1 MDANTKAKLPENIT
15 SEIVEGMRSILGE
28 KLQSVVLYGSVA
40 RGDDGPESDVDIALF
55 VREPMTRELIQQ
67 VNSYMTD
74 INWNYD
80 RFLSVI
86 DIDQSKY
93 ERWIGVLPFYQ
104 NIEKDGIVL
113 WKASQAATD
122 EDNNP

>member
-67 VNSYMTD
+67 VNSCMTD

-113 WKASQAATD
+113 WKAS
-122 EDNNP
+122 